1 MTTLRLQPCLILATG
16 LLLSPAL
23 SPAADDS
30 PLPRGTRELGL
41 SGTIYVTHDSPE
53 DLFGVITLRGG
64 YYVAKKQQVGIDA
77 TVFAYS
83 RIQDTYLS
91 GFYRYV
97 FAGTERRLAPFVG
110 GSAGANISHFYYIG
124 SQHSLIVRG
133 EVGVRYLMTS
143 KFSLDVAYNLMYR
156 RNATVGFTGTTS
168 SILTFGF
175 SRTF

>member
-1 MTTLRLQPCLILATG
+1 MLRIQYCLALGVG
-16 LLLSPAL
+16 LLLFPVLAC
-23 SPAADDS
+23 AADES
-30 PLPRGTRELGL
+30 PLPRGTKELGL

-53 DLFGVITLRGG
+53 DLFGVVTVRGG

-97 FAGTERRLAPFVG
+97 FAGSERRLAPFVG
-110 GSAGANISHFYYIG
+110 ASAGANLTHFDYIG
-124 SQHSLIVRG
+124 SQRSLIVKG
-133 EVGVRYLMTS
+133 EAGLRCMMTR
-143 KFSLDVAYNLMYR
+143 KFSLDVSYNLMYR
-156 RNATVGFTGTTS
+156 KDAELGFTGTTS

-175 SRTF
+175 ARIF